1 MKEEVIN
8 SKIYIFRKCHNICSY
23 MIELVA
29 IYSNQLERFRSER
42 GGKEEMIPLGLIQ
55 TGLFVYTAL
64 DQRSELLAAR
74 DFSGLEK

>member
-1 MKEEVIN
+1 MSCRNVKL
-8 SKIYIFRKCHNICSY
+8 FAP
-23 MIELVA
+23 MIDLVK
-29 IYSNQLERFRSER
+29 IYSNEVERVGTEAS
-42 GGKEEMIPLGLIQ
+42 GKVEMIALGLIQ